1 MNTNQAGDNP
11 SQQNG
16 NFTVLSGVLGCVGV
30 CLCVGRCVCEG
41 VWVCVYV
48 EFYARPSLE
57 FYPLLG
63 LIFENFMLGLT
74 QKWGQ
79 IVNITSPILMKLLS
93 HK

>member
-16 NFTVLSGVLGCVGV
+16 NFTVLSGVQGCVGV
-30 CLCVGRCVCEG
+30 CLCVGRCVWVC

-74 QKWGQ
+74 QKWGP
-79 IVNITSPILMKLLS
+79 IVNITSPKLVNWPS
-93 HK
+93 YK